1 MPCPYKEGSPQ
12 CWLCWHWIEA
22 EEKCIFN
29 EGDAERE
36 FLLIDEFKD
45 IDPQTYKERLEW
57 IKGLGLMSLYR
68 AVKAGMVKEQR
79 TLGDFGV
86 VVMRNVENRQN
97 TAEGI

>member
-12 CWLCWHWIEA
+12 CWLCWYWNEY
-22 EEKCIFN
+22 EEYCILP
-29 EGDAERE
+29 EEERQ
-36 FLLIDEFKD
+36 FQLIDEFKD

-68 AVKAGMVKEQR
+68 VVKAGMVKEQR
-79 TLGDFGV
+79 TLSDFGV
-86 VVMRNVENRQN
+86 VVMSHVEDCKN